1 MFARAAVAAPGLLLL
16 DEPFAGVDA
25 ATRRALRR
33 GVEALVDAGT
43 AVVMAS
49 HHRDEWPDN
58 ASHELELDAG
68 RARYSG
74 PVRGRAAR

>member
-1 MFARAAVAAPGLLLL
+1 
-16 DEPFAGVDA
+16 
-25 ATRRALRR
+25 
-33 GVEALVDAGT
+33 
-43 AVVMAS
+43 VMAS

-74 PVRGRAAR
+74 PVRGRPGR